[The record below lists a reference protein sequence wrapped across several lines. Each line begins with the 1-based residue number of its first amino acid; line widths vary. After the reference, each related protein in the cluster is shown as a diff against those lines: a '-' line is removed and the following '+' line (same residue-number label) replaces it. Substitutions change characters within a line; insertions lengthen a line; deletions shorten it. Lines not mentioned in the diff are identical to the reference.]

1 MKKVLF
7 KKATF
12 LTSALKTEELPEMD
26 LPEIATVGR
35 SNVGKSSL
43 INHLLRSK
51 TVAKVSS
58 KPGKTQRMN
67 YFVIDDALLLVDL
80 PGYGYAKTSKSI
92 QHEWGVWIDK
102 YLKAQKLKLV
112 LFLLDARRELS
123 DEDIEFIQWAKYAG
137 MPLLIVI
144 TKFDKLS
151 QKEKNVAIKR
161 FEHDK
166 TLSGLPLVRYSI
178 KEGKCRDLLIHE
190 INNALWDS

>member
-12 LTSALKTEELPEMD
+12 LTSALKTDELPEVD

-58 KPGKTQRMN
+58 KPGKTQRIN
-67 YFVIDDALLLVDL
+67 YFVIDETLLLVDL
-80 PGYGYAKTSKSI
+80 PGYGYAKTSKSL
-92 QHEWGVWIDK
+92 QEEWGIWIDK
-102 YLKAQKLKLV
+102 YLKERKLKLV
-112 LFLLDARRELS
+112 LFLLDSRRELAP
-123 DEDIEFIQWAKYAG
+123 EDLQFVEWAKYVK
-137 MPLLIVI
+137 MPLLLVI

-151 QKEKNVAIKR
+151 QKEKNIAIKR
-161 FEHDK
+161 FENEK

-178 KEGKCRDLLIHE
+178 KEGKCRETLIHE
-190 INNALWDS
+190 VNNVLWDS